1 MSNLNKLAFAA
12 LLLCGAAGEASAQSR
27 EFFCSNKS
35 SVTIKVIDARTVSVG
50 PIKGKTV
57 ALEQNP
63 QSPMSFVSAKV
74 AVAIAKDEKSI
85 TLRQS
90 GAPDMKCVF
99 PKPAGQKPVA
109 DDDDAAASSE
119 PKPKSG
125 AKKFQSFAAKSW
137 GGVVRSGPG
146 MEFKKVA
153 SLQEGDPI
161 TAIEQ
166 STEMNGYFWYKIRFG
181 KNKTGYQWGGIICP
195 VGKLVPGT
203 FEQCD

>member
-1 MSNLNKLAFAA
+1 MSNINKLAFAA
-12 LLLCGAAGEASAQSR
+12 LLVCGAAGEASAQSR
-27 EFFCSNKS
+27 EFFCNEKL
-35 SVTIKVIDARTVSVG
+35 SVTVKVIDARTVSVG

-57 ALEQNP
+57 ALKQNP

-74 AVAIAKDEKSI
+74 AIAIAKNEKSI

-90 GAPDMKCVF
+90 GAADMKCVF
-99 PKPAGQKPVA
+99 PKPAGQTPQAEDEV
-109 DDDDAAASSE
+109 AASSE

-137 GGVVRSGPG
+137 GGIVRSGPG
-146 MEFKKVA
+146 MEFKKVG

-166 STEMNGYFWYKIRFG
+166 STEFNGYFWYKIRFG

-195 VGKLVPGT
+195 IGKLVPGT